1 MWNYHSGKNL
11 NSEIRKMAKPIKL
24 FISDVD
30 GVMTD
35 GGMYYCENGTE
46 LKRFHVHDGMGILLL
61 REKNV
66 KTAIITRE
74 DTIIIDKRAEK
85 LKIDYVCKAATD
97 KLTIAKDLCQKEQLS
112 LSEVAF
118 IGDDVNDIELL
129 MQVGL
134 AACPQN
140 AVHRVKKI
148 PGIMILT
155 KHGGD
160 GAVREFID
168 YILHTWYNE

>member
-1 MWNYHSGKNL
+1 MVKT
-11 NSEIRKMAKPIKL
+11 IKL

-46 LKRFHVHDGMGILLL
+46 LKKFHVHDGMGMMLL
-61 REKNV
+61 REKKV
-66 KTAIITRE
+66 KTGIITRE
-74 DTIIIDKRAEK
+74 DTVIIDKRAEK
-85 LKIDYVCKAATD
+85 LKIDYVCKGATD
-97 KLTIAKDLCQKEQLS
+97 KLSLAKDICAKEHIS
-112 LSEVAF
+112 LKDVAY

-129 MQVGL
+129 QHVGL

-140 AVHRVKKI
+140 AVHKVKKL

-155 KHGGD
+155 KNGGD

-168 YILHTWYNE
+168 YILLTYFP